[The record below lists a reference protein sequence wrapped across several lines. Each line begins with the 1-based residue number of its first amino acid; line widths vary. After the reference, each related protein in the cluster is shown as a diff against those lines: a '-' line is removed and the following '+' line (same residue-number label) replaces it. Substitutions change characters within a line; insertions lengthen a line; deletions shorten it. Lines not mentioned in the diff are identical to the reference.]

1 MMLTVS
7 VLMASITFSASH
19 ATPKK
24 QCVSAQSN
32 LCLVGTFEQCP
43 DALVHGKQECHDT
56 DHLHSLVALR
66 LVRENDPTDSPYTVL
81 CFLHLQLGQRKRT
94 HGGVNQQMIREQ
106 ELMGLALNE
115 V

>member
-1 MMLTVS
+1 M
-7 VLMASITFSASH
+7 H
-19 ATPKK
+19 
-24 QCVSAQSN
+24 
-32 LCLVGTFEQCP
+32 LCSTKSPPRRDGRSLSFGWRP

-56 DHLHSLVALR
+56 DHSHSLVALR
-66 LVRENDPTDSPYTVL
+66 LVRENPTDSPYTVL

-94 HGGVNQQMIREQ
+94 RGGVDRRMIREQ